1 MMTRAE
7 HVRWCKER
15 AREYLRSGD
24 IEEAVTSMLSD
35 LSKHP
40 ETEGVEKKMAM
51 FGILIATK
59 SQREAE
65 RFVEGF
71 AE

>member
-1 MMTRAE
+1 MNRAE

-15 AREYLRSGD
+15 AREYLRAGD
-24 IEEAVTSMLSD
+24 LTNAVASMLSD
-35 LSKHP
+35 LGKHP
-40 ETEGVEKKMAM
+40 ETVGLGETIRMLGLMAAAS
-51 FGILIATK
+51 GNR
-59 SQREAE
+59 REVE